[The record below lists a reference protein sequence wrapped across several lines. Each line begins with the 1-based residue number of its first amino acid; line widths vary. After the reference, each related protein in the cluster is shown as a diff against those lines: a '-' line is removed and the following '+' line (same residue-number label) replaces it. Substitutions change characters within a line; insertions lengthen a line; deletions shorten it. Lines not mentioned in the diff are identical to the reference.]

1 MTGSATEAALN
12 FRRLHHSGLLLL
24 PNAWDAGS
32 ARLLE
37 SLGAPA
43 IATSSAAVA
52 WSHGYPDGDRLPG
65 ALLAATA
72 SAIAR
77 IVRVPLSVD
86 IESGYSDDPAEVG
99 EAVALVVDAGAVGI
113 NLEDGTASP
122 DLLCAKI
129 EAAKRSAARHGVDL
143 FVNARTDVYL
153 RALVPADRRVS
164 ETLTRAERYR
174 AAGADGLFA
183 PGVSNAAEIRAI
195 ASGQK
200 LPLNVLV
207 WAGLPPAEELAS
219 LGVRRL
225 SAGSSICQVV
235 YGQIASLATGF
246 LATGASAPLME
257 RSLNY
262 LGIGVEC
269 WRVFADGRL
278 GAHAVASAI
287 E

>member
-1 MTGSATEAALN
+1 MTKSATDAARL
-12 FRRLHHSGLLLL
+12 FRRLHDSGLLLL

-52 WSHGYPDGDRLPG
+52 WSHGYPDGDRLPV
-65 ALLAATA
+65 ALLAQTA

-77 IVRVPLSVD
+77 TVRVPLSVD
-86 IESGYSDDPAEVG
+86 VEGGYSSDPAAVG
-99 EAVALVVDAGAVGI
+99 EAVARVVDAGAVGV
-113 NLEDGTASP
+113 NLEDGTAPP

-129 EAAKRSAARHGVDL
+129 EAAKRSAARLGIDL
-143 FVNARTDVYL
+143 FVNARADVYL
-153 RALVPADRRVS
+153 RALVTVDRRVS
-164 ETLTRAERYR
+164 ETLARAERYR

-183 PGVSNAAEIRAI
+183 PGVSNADEIRAI
-195 ASGQK
+195 VTGQE

-207 WAGLPPAEELAS
+207 WTGLPAADELAG

-225 SAGSSICQVV
+225 SAGSSICQVM
-235 YGQIASLATGF
+235 YGRIASLATDF
-246 LATGASAPLME
+246 LTTGASAPLME

-262 LGIGVEC
+262 ADLNAL
-269 WRVFADGRL
+269 FAPR
-278 GAHAVASAI
+278 
-287 E
+287 

>member
-1 MTGSATEAALN
+1 MTKSATDAARL
-12 FRRLHHSGLLLL
+12 FRRLHDSGLLLL

-32 ARLLE
+32 ARLVE
-37 SLGAPA
+37 SLGARA

-52 WSHGYPDGDRLPG
+52 WSHGYPDGDRLPV
-65 ALLAATA
+65 ALLAATV

-77 IVRVPLSVD
+77 TVRVPLSVD
-86 IESGYSDDPAEVG
+86 VEGGYSSDPAAVG
-99 EAVALVVDAGAVGI
+99 EVVARVVDAGAVGI
-113 NLEDGTASP
+113 NLEDGTAPP

-129 EAAKRSAARHGVDL
+129 EAVKRSAARLGIDL

-153 RALVPADRRVS
+153 RALVAADRRVS
-164 ETLTRAERYR
+164 ETLARAERYR

-183 PGVSNAAEIRAI
+183 PGVSDAAEIRAI
-195 ASGQK
+195 ATGQQ

-207 WAGLPPAEELAS
+207 WAGLPAADQLAG

-235 YGQIASLATGF
+235 YGRIASLATDF
-246 LATGASAPLME
+246 LATGASGPLME

-262 LGIGVEC
+262 ADLNAL
-269 WRVFADGRL
+269 FAPR
-278 GAHAVASAI
+278 
-287 E
+287 

>member
-1 MTGSATEAALN
+1 MTGSAIEAALH
-12 FRRLHHSGLLLL
+12 FRRLHDSGLLLL

-86 IESGYSDDPAEVG
+86 IEGGYSDDPTEVG

-129 EAAKRSAARHGVDL
+129 EAAKRSAARRGVDL
-143 FVNARTDVYL
+143 FVNARADVYL

-164 ETLTRAERYR
+164 ETLARAERYR
-174 AAGADGLFA
+174 SAGADGLFA
-183 PGVSNAAEIRAI
+183 PGVSHAAEIRAI

-235 YGQIASLATGF
+235 YGRIASLATGF
-246 LATGASAPLME
+246 LATGASAPLLE

-262 LGIGVEC
+262 SDLNAL
-269 WRVFADGRL
+269 FA
-278 GAHAVASAI
+278 AH
-287 E
+287 